1 MEKVV
6 LSGGYFGGV
15 EVPKSEFLNGLL
27 EKIDDQGL
35 TWVYDLSRSDDPL
48 QATFVGTK

>member
-1 MEKVV
+1 MEKIV

-15 EVPKSEFLNGLL
+15 EVLKSEFNNQLL
-27 EKIDDQGL
+27 EKVDEQGL
-35 TWVYDLSRSDDPL
+35 TWIYDLSRSEDPL